1 MNFIEIIV
9 VSADEA
15 ISQTFNPVEF
25 ARTFNV
31 DWKTEEFCVAIKS
44 QIVAAAQKPAKRTYR
59 KCPDQIRHRRHYT
72 FDGLECWAS
81 IRFVTFKEVI

>member
-1 MNFIEIIV
+1 MDAIEVIV

-31 DWKTEEFCVAIKS
+31 DWKAKEFCVAIKS
-44 QIVAAAQKPAKRTYR
+44 QVVAADQEPAKRIYR

-72 FDGLECWAS
+72 FDGLENWAA
-81 IRFVTFKEVI
+81 IRVVTFKEVI